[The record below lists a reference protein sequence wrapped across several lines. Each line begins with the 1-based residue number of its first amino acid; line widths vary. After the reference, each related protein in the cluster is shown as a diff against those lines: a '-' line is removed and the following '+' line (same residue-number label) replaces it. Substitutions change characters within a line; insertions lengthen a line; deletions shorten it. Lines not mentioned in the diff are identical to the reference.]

1 MAVPT
6 NHETMIEELARK
18 IEVDLKPNLPAGV
31 ILRYPNQETETNV
44 DTWIRVSFLT
54 GGYHQ
59 ADFGSPSN
67 KRFRQV
73 GVLQFSI
80 FQKLKRGIAVSNS
93 IVDLI
98 STAFRSKH
106 ENGIKYKVPDP
117 KTIGRDGEY
126 WQTNV
131 DCQFW
136 VDVHGS

>member
-1 MAVPT
+1 MAIPM
-6 NHETMIEELARK
+6 NHETMIEELAAR
-18 IEVDLKPNLPAGV
+18 VDGVLKPTLPAGV
-31 ILRYPNQETETNV
+31 ILQYDNQKLETNV

-54 GGYHQ
+54 GGNFQ
-59 ADFGSPSN
+59 ADFGSPFN

-80 FQKLKRGIAVSNS
+80 FRKLGRGIAVPNA

-98 STAFRSKH
+98 NAVFRSKH
-106 ENGIKYKVPDP
+106 VNGIKYKVPDP

-126 WQTNV
+126 WQINV

-136 VDVHGS
+136 VDVYGS